1 MQAPQLRLNER
12 QANPN
17 PYVVFIR
24 SLQNKADHTDA
35 EDILR
40 AVAAQMRTIMKERFM
55 QIGTL
60 EEAEFN
66 RVVSQPRQTTGG
78 LGKTDAAQFA
88 GRNWN
93 HGQSIELVLRG
104 PSGRFLPMPYIISVM
119 CHEMAHIEQMNHGP
133 KFQKVRVY
141 ARRCT
146 PPPKKNTDPLMMQL
160 MREIKAD
167 VAKLQAR
174 GYYGDGF
181 WSDGKRLADSVR
193 MGGEGLR
200 PSDFPEYICGVS
212 SSDAKKARRGPRRQ
226 GNRTTGLVK
235 GEASH
240 RSGRQ
245 TEYRK
250 KAGRRNN
257 VDMGDNGLRLDGIRA
272 ITKQDREKRKAFV
285 YDKIQMLARGG
296 MPLTRA
302 RKQAGEMWEQENP
315 WWAES
320 NTRSKVAKSK
330 SAAALR
336 AEAAEARLRALAGPS
351 RDTKPK
357 LETMSSDSEDEDE
370 NSDGEIEEIPDPH
383 LSVED
388 RKKEMDEM
396 DEEEKDG
403 LRGGWEDYITPP
415 SVHRPITS
423 IYSSDSSETK
433 PSAKRLPPESSGPS
447 KIRKLQHQAPLP
459 STNKSIK
466 EERPSDPGEPP
477 SVLGRRS
484 SPIISPAI
492 PQVNKELGKGKDVFP
507 REDGQPG
514 WRCRLCT
521 FINLM
526 DHGRCDICQARPDGT
541 LPEDVQSII

>member
-1 MQAPQLRLNER
+1 
-12 QANPN
+12 
-17 PYVVFIR
+17 
-24 SLQNKADHTDA
+24 
-35 EDILR
+35 
-40 AVAAQMRTIMKERFM
+40 
-55 QIGTL
+55 
-60 EEAEFN
+60 
-66 RVVSQPRQTTGG
+66 
-78 LGKTDAAQFA
+78 
-88 GRNWN
+88 
-93 HGQSIELVLRG
+93 
-104 PSGRFLPMPYIISVM
+104 
-119 CHEMAHIEQMNHGP
+119 
-133 KFQKVRVY
+133 
-141 ARRCT
+141 
-146 PPPKKNTDPLMMQL
+146 

-272 ITKQDREKRKAFV
+272 IMKQDREERKAFV
-285 YDKIQMLARGG
+285 DDKIQMLTRGG

-459 STNKSIK
+459 STTKSIK
-466 EERPSDPGEPP
+466 EERSSDPGEPP

-526 DHGRCDICQARPDGT
+526 DHGRCGT
-541 LPEDVQSII
+541 YFSEMLIKWKAQ

>member
-66 RVVSQPRQTTGG
+66 RV
-78 LGKTDAAQFA
+78 FA

-133 KFQKVRVY
+133 KFQK
-141 ARRCT
+141 
-146 PPPKKNTDPLMMQL
+146 L

-272 ITKQDREKRKAFV
+272 ITKQDREERKAFV
-285 YDKIQMLARGG
+285 DDKIQMLTRGG

-459 STNKSIK
+459 STTKSIK
-466 EERPSDPGEPP
+466 EGRSSDPGEPP

-484 SPIISPAI
+484 SPIIPPAI

>member
-1 MQAPQLRLNER
+1 
-12 QANPN
+12 
-17 PYVVFIR
+17 
-24 SLQNKADHTDA
+24 
-35 EDILR
+35 
-40 AVAAQMRTIMKERFM
+40 MKDRFM

-66 RVVSQPRQTTGG
+66 RV
-78 LGKTDAAQFA
+78 
-88 GRNWN
+88 
-93 HGQSIELVLRG
+93 
-104 PSGRFLPMPYIISVM
+104 
-119 CHEMAHIEQMNHGP
+119 
-133 KFQKVRVY
+133 
-141 ARRCT
+141 
-146 PPPKKNTDPLMMQL
+146 L

-200 PSDFPEYICGVS
+200 PSDFPEYVCGVS
-212 SSDAKKARRGPRRQ
+212 SSDAKRARRGPRRRQ
-226 GNRTTGLVK
+226 ANRTTGLVQ

-245 TEYRK
+245 TEYRR

-272 ITKQDREKRKAFV
+272 ITKQDREERKAFV
-285 YDKIQMLARGG
+285 DDKIQMLTRGG

-315 WWAES
+315 WWTDS
-320 NTRSKVAKSK
+320 NSRSKVAKSK

-351 RDTKPK
+351 REDTKPK
-357 LETMSSDSEDEDE
+357 LETMSSDSEDENE
-370 NSDGEIEEIPDPH
+370 RSDDGIEEIPDPH
-383 LSVED
+383 LSVDD
-388 RKKEMDEM
+388 RKREMDEM
-396 DEEEKDG
+396 DEEEKNG

-415 SVHRPITS
+415 SVYRPVTS
-423 IYSSDSSETK
+423 ADSSNSSESK
-433 PSAKRLPPESSGPS
+433 PLAKRPPAPQSSGPS
-447 KIRKLQHQAPLP
+447 KIRKLQHQGPPP
-459 STNKSIK
+459 STVESTKGEHS
-466 EERPSDPGEPP
+466 SVPGE
-477 SVLGRRS
+477 SSLSAVEQRS
-484 SPIISPAI
+484 SPIVSPSTL
-492 PQVNKELGKGKDVFP
+492 QVSRELGKGKDVFP

-514 WRCRLCT
+514 WRCHLCT

>member
-1 MQAPQLRLNER
+1 M
-12 QANPN
+12 
-17 PYVVFIR
+17 
-24 SLQNKADHTDA
+24 
-35 EDILR
+35 R
-40 AVAAQMRTIMKERFM
+40 AVAAQMRTIMKDRFM

-66 RVVSQPRQTTGG
+66 RV
-78 LGKTDAAQFA
+78 FA

-133 KFQKVRVY
+133 KFQK
-141 ARRCT
+141 
-146 PPPKKNTDPLMMQL
+146 L

-226 GNRTTGLVK
+226 ANRTTGLVK

-257 VDMGDNGLRLDGIRA
+257 ADMGDNGLRLDGIRV
-272 ITKQDREKRKAFV
+272 ITKQDREERKAFV
-285 YDKIQMLARGG
+285 DDKIQMLTRGG
-296 MPLTRA
+296 MPLARA

-351 RDTKPK
+351 RDTKHK
-357 LETMSSDSEDEDE
+357 LEPMSSNSEDEDE
-370 NSDGEIEEIPDPH
+370 SSDDGIEEIPDPH

-415 SVHRPITS
+415 NVYRPITS
-423 IYSSDSSETK
+423 TNSSDSSETK
-433 PSAKRLPPESSGPS
+433 PSVKRPPPESSGPS

-459 STNKSIK
+459 FTTKSIK
-466 EERPSDPGEPP
+466 KERSSFPGESTSALGGRPS
-477 SVLGRRS
+477 
-484 SPIISPAI
+484 IISPAT
-492 PQVNKELGKGKDVFP
+492 PQMSKELGRGEDAFP